1 MAERKKDIPGKD
13 HIGLGVGAVI
23 LNGKNEIL
31 LMKRNKKIASHRT
44 TAGLWSIPGGEVE
57 FGERVEDAVKRE
69 TMEELGIEITIQKP
83 IGHWDQILPKS
94 KVHWHCVTF
103 LCKMKK
109 GTLKILE
116 PEKFD
121 QIKWFPLN
129 RIPKDA
135 GVAHVAVPLFL
146 LGYMSKKEFSR
157 RLRETPES

>member
-1 MAERKKDIPGKD
+1 MKMITGKD
-13 HIGLGVGAVI
+13 FIGVGCGAVV

-31 LMKRNKKIASHRT
+31 LMKRNKKIANHRT
-44 TAGLWSIPGGEVE
+44 TAGLWSIAGGEVE

-69 TMEELGIEITIQKP
+69 TMEEVGIEITIEEP

-94 KVHWHCVTF
+94 RIHWHCVTF
-103 LCKMKK
+103 LCKVKK
-109 GTLKILE
+109 GIPKILE

-135 GVAHVAVPLFL
+135 GIAHVAAPLFL
-146 LGYMSKKEFSR
+146 LGYMTKKEFSR